1 MKILRKPQTN
11 AIIISVVSIFYAL
24 VFILISGHL
33 EFERILDH
41 AETLNSPFWND
52 WSAFLKQENLK
63 YIGYAYIVLTLA
75 IVIISIVRKRDYDEY
90 QTGILE
96 KGLIV
101 MGAAMILLFPI
112 ALILVLSDRSYSI
125 ETMMF
130 LVVAHWSIVLL
141 ADLIYVIKWV
151 KS

>member
-41 AETLNSPFWND
+41 AETLNSPFWNG
-52 WSAFLKQENLK
+52 WSAFLKQGNLK
-63 YIGYAYIVLTLA
+63 YIGYAYIVLMLA